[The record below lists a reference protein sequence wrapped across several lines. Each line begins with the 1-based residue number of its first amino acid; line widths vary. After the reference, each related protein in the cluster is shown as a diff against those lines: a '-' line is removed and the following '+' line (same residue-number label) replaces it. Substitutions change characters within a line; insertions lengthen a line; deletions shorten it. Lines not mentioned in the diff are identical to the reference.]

1 MTTAPDLNPGDATQ
15 LPLPQEPAEAPAAR
29 SLWWYSWRRM
39 RKNRL
44 AMVGL
49 AIITTMT
56 LLAIFAPWVSPMD
69 PNRQI
74 LDYVRKPSGFRG
86 NVLIRKSAGG
96 SYSEEFIV
104 VNTFAMRG
112 DSVTYTDALGRDGSV
127 AASQL
132 AGESESEWHYEPLY
146 VLGTD
151 GLGRD
156 VLSRLIYGAQTSLLV
171 GLGAQLL
178 SLVIGVLLGALAGF
192 FRGWVDSV
200 IMYVANVVWSFPFIL
215 LVIALSL
222 VWGAVWNN
230 YVVPALPFMKD
241 QNQGLWQAFI
251 AIGVANWVDTARIV
265 RGQFFSL
272 RETEFVEAT
281 RALGFG
287 SMRTI
292 FRHMLPNG
300 LGPLT
305 VITTAGFASAII
317 AEASLSYLGLGVT
330 IPRASWGQ
338 MINDGFG
345 NILAGAN
352 WGLAIYPS
360 ATIAL
365 AVFGFN
371 LLGDGLR
378 DALDPKLK
386 R

>member
-1 MTTAPDLNPGDATQ
+1 
-15 LPLPQEPAEAPAAR
+15 
-29 SLWWYSWRRM
+29 M

-49 AIITTMT
+49 GIISTMT
-56 LLAIFAPWVSPMD
+56 LLAVFASLVSPMD

-96 SYSEEFIV
+96 SYSDEFIV
-104 VNTFAMRG
+104 VTTYAIRG
-112 DSVTYTDALGRDGSV
+112 DDVTYTDALGRDGSV
-127 AASQL
+127 HISEL

-146 VLGTD
+146 LLGTD

-178 SLVIGVLLGALAGF
+178 SLVIGVLLGSLAGF
-192 FRGWVDSV
+192 FRGWVDSL

-230 YVVPALPFMKD
+230 YVVPTFPFMRD

-292 FRHMLPNG
+292 FRHMLPNA

>member
-1 MTTAPDLNPGDATQ
+1 MTLTHTDGTPTESSQADDKRDRRF
-15 LPLPQEPAEAPAAR
+15 R

-49 AIITTMT
+49 VIIASMA
-56 LLAIFAPWVSPMD
+56 LLALMAPVVAPMD
-69 PNRQI
+69 PNRQV
-74 LDYVRKPSGFRG
+74 LDYVRKPSGFMG
-86 NVLIRKSAGG
+86 NILVKKSSAEA
-96 SYSEEFIV
+96 YDNEFIAV
-104 VNTFAMRG
+104 
-112 DSVTYTDALGRDGSV
+112 DSFKTSTDGVHFVDALGREGHIPKSLLSGSDE
-127 AASQL
+127 SQ
-132 AGESESEWHYEPLY
+132 WHLKPRYW
-146 VLGTD
+146 LGTD

-156 VLSRLIYGAQTSLLV
+156 VLSRLIYGAQTSLMV
-171 GLGAQLL
+171 GLIAQTL
-178 SLVIGVLLGALAGF
+178 SLIIGVVLGSMAGY

-222 VWGAVWNN
+222 VWGAAWNN
-230 YVVPALPFMKD
+230 YVVPAIPLLKGS
-241 QNQGLWQAFI
+241 NQGLWQAFI

-287 SMRTI
+287 PMRSI
-292 FRHMLPNG
+292 FRHMLPNA

-360 ATIAL
+360 AIIAL
-365 AVFGFN
+365 TVFGFN